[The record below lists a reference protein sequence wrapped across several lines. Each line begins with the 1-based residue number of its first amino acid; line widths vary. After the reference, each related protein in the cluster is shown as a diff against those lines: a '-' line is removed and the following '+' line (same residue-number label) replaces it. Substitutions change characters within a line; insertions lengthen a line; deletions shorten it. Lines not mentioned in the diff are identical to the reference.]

1 MRMYGHRSGERD
13 DGEQTLESMVELEDV
28 VIEVDEAF
36 LVALRDFA
44 QYALDDMRR
53 LGKDYDHVHFQ
64 DKCKVWRKS
73 WPDIILIRQSSGD
86 APEAT

>member
-1 MRMYGHRSGERD
+1 MGMYVYRRGVDESLERS
-13 DGEQTLESMVELEDV
+13 VEV
-28 VIEVDEAF
+28 QSVAIEVDEEF

-53 LGKDYDHVHFQ
+53 LGEEYDHVHFQ
-64 DKCKVWRKS
+64 DKCRMWRDA

-86 APEAT
+86 TAEAS

>member
-1 MRMYGHRSGERD
+1 MKTYGHLYGVEES
-13 DGEQTLESMVELEDV
+13 LETFVELKSV
-28 VIEVDEAF
+28 VIEVDEPF

-53 LGKDYDHVHFQ
+53 LGKEYDHVHFQ
-64 DKCKVWRKS
+64 DKCEVWRES

>member
-1 MRMYGHRSGERD
+1 MKTYGHLHGVRES
-13 DGEQTLESMVELEDV
+13 LETFVELKSV
-28 VIEVDEAF
+28 VIEVDEPF

-64 DKCKVWRKS
+64 DKCEVWRES

>member
-1 MRMYGHRSGERD
+1 MKTYGHLYGVEES
-13 DGEQTLESMVELEDV
+13 LETFVELKSV
-28 VIEVDEAF
+28 VIEVDEPF

-64 DKCKVWRKS
+64 DKCEVWRES
-73 WPDIILIRQSSGD
+73 WPDIILIRQSSGEP
-86 APEAT
+86 PEAA

>member
-1 MRMYGHRSGERD
+1 MKTYGHPRGAD
-13 DGEQTLESMVELEDV
+13 ESFETSVELQSV
-28 VIEVDEAF
+28 VIQVDEAF

-64 DKCKVWRKS
+64 DKCEVWRES

-86 APEAT
+86 TPEAT

>member
-1 MRMYGHRSGERD
+1 MKTYGHLHGVEES
-13 DGEQTLESMVELEDV
+13 LETFVELKSV
-28 VIEVDEAF
+28 VIEVDEPF

-53 LGKDYDHVHFQ
+53 LGKEYDHVHFR
-64 DKCKVWRKS
+64 DKCEVWRES

>member
-1 MRMYGHRSGERD
+1 MRMYGHRRGERE
-13 DGEQTLESMVELEDV
+13 DGEQTPGSNVELEDV
-28 VIEVDEAF
+28 VIEVDEEF

-64 DKCKVWRKS
+64 DKCKVWRDA
-73 WPDIILIRQSSGD
+73 WPDIILIRRYSGD
-86 APEAT
+86 TPEAA

>member
-1 MRMYGHRSGERD
+1 MKTYGHLYGVEES
-13 DGEQTLESMVELEDV
+13 LETFVELKSV
-28 VIEVDEAF
+28 VIEVDEPF

-64 DKCKVWRKS
+64 DKCDVWRES